1 MIGQTIAHYQ
11 VLEKL
16 GQGGMGVVYKA
27 RDTRLQRLVAL
38 KVLSSDK
45 VVSSDRR
52 ARFIREAQSASALN
66 NPHIVTIYDAHAYE
80 GVDYLAMEYIE
91 GRTLDKLV
99 SRRGLPVGETLRLAL
114 PIADALTAAHAAGII
129 HRDLKP
135 GNIMVANGGQVKV
148 LDFGLAKRID
158 HGNSSDDGGTQT
170 MGETEPATGEGTV
183 LGTAAYMSPEQA
195 AGKPVD
201 ARTDIFSFGAVLYEM
216 LTGRRPFA
224 GDSWSSTLAAV
235 LRDEPK
241 PLGELVPGIP
251 PELERIVARCLRKE
265 LDRRFQHM
273 ADIKV
278 ALAELKEESDSG
290 VSQRQSPA
298 ATSVRTTAPRWR
310 NVTIAAACVAL
321 SLGISAWWLIQ
332 KRSAS
337 VPVITTAPIRLTY
350 DSGLTKDPSISGDGK
365 LVTYSSDRAGSFDIY
380 LQQIGGGPPIRVAG
394 SPYDEEEPSFSPDGT
409 QIVYRSNENGGGVY
423 VIPTFGGDARRI
435 AKRGFRPKFSPDG
448 RQIAYWTGTDP
459 VVINPDC
466 RVEVVPSNGGTPRR
480 IRTDFVGVAAPL
492 WTPDGSHLLVV
503 GLKDTHSWWEWW
515 TTDLQGSEPV
525 RAGIN
530 EATHLVTPNPTG
542 VGASTWWKGRSAVFG
557 SYFRDNKSLEHTVF
571 VREVDS
577 EWRPTPPV
585 LRYRKRESAI
595 RFGERSCSV
604 YEHCNERR
612 YLCSSY

>member
-66 NPHIVTIYDAHAYE
+66 NPHIVTIYDAHAHE

-170 MGETEPATGEGTV
+170 MGETEPPTGEGTV

-241 PLGELVPGIP
+241 PLSELAPGIP
-251 PELERIVARCLRKE
+251 PELERIVARCLRKD

-321 SLGISAWWLIQ
+321 SLGISA
-332 KRSAS
+332 
-337 VPVITTAPIRLTY
+337 
-350 DSGLTKDPSISGDGK
+350 
-365 LVTYSSDRAGSFDIY
+365 
-380 LQQIGGGPPIRVAG
+380 
-394 SPYDEEEPSFSPDGT
+394 
-409 QIVYRSNENGGGVY
+409 
-423 VIPTFGGDARRI
+423 
-435 AKRGFRPKFSPDG
+435 
-448 RQIAYWTGTDP
+448 
-459 VVINPDC
+459 
-466 RVEVVPSNGGTPRR
+466 
-480 IRTDFVGVAAPL
+480 
-492 WTPDGSHLLVV
+492 
-503 GLKDTHSWWEWW
+503 
-515 TTDLQGSEPV
+515 
-525 RAGIN
+525 
-530 EATHLVTPNPTG
+530 
-542 VGASTWWKGRSAVFG
+542 
-557 SYFRDNKSLEHTVF
+557 
-571 VREVDS
+571 
-577 EWRPTPPV
+577 
-585 LRYRKRESAI
+585 
-595 RFGERSCSV
+595 
-604 YEHCNERR
+604 
-612 YLCSSY
+612 